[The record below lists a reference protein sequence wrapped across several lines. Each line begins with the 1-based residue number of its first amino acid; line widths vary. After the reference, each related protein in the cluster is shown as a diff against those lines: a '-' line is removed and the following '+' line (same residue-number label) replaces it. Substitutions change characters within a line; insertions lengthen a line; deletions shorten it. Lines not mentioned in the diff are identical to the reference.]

1 MGFVDW
7 FEIQNKNLEIRR
19 NHFVP
24 FVLEHNEYVFKGL
37 LVNVLK
43 NKTKKKPHTQKKKT
57 KNKNKKTTTGNF
69 KMDA

>member
-7 FEIQNKNLEIRR
+7 FEIQNKNLEITQ

-43 NKTKKKPHTQKKKT
+43 KQKTKNTHTKKTKTKKNH
-57 KNKNKKTTTGNF
+57 NREF
-69 KMDA
+69 